1 MKKYP
6 SARTSTVLLRAT
18 PVAAAVAAVLASG
31 GVAYAQQAPAAPAA
45 ADNASVVTI
54 TGIRRGIESAIS
66 VKKNADQIV
75 EAISAEDLGKL
86 PDTSIAES
94 IARLPGV
101 AAQRTAGRASQISIR
116 GTPPDFA
123 TTLLN
128 GREQASTGDSRSA
141 EFDQYPS
148 ELSAGARVYK
158 SPDGTL
164 VGQGLS
170 GTVDLLS
177 VRPLD
182 FANRQV
188 ALSYR
193 RNKLNVG
200 GAGTEGDGDRFAI
213 SYVDQFFD
221 RKLGVS
227 IGFARLDEQ
236 GGATARFDS
245 WGGGGYDPATGSADR
260 CGSGGNSAP
269 STTCVNVPYNGF
281 GIFADQENRKRDGL
295 TATVQFRP
303 SKDFS
308 TTLDL
313 FHSTFDK
320 VKTTTGFQA
329 PLNDRWL
336 GSGFTYDR
344 AGELSGATVSGGEAT
359 AGTFNNVRAVVR
371 NDSEATKDENLS
383 IGWNTQFKVGGFTA
397 LADLSHSKAERRG
410 GIIETTAGTAQATL
424 GTAQLDTV
432 RFTNTGS
439 FTPGINY
446 TDRSIIRLTDVQGWG
461 GGVAQ
466 PQAGYS
472 KLPKV
477 EDEINA
483 VRLALKADVS
493 WGPLV
498 SLEGGVHA
506 SQREK
511 ERSFTEGRLVILGDT
526 TGLASAPVPGSATT
540 AIPMPGGGV
549 IVVPSFDSS
558 ESVGSIY
565 RVERKLNADI
575 FNKDWFVEEQ
585 VNTFYVKSD
594 IDSETFGIPVR
605 GNVGLQV
612 VQTDQS
618 SRAFNVDRRTCTDS
632 VCPAPEFTEGTSYT
646 DVLPSLNLN
655 WEIGSGTIVRL
666 GLAQVM
672 ARPKVDDMRASRTF
686 DFDGTKGVFTG
697 SGGNPKLEPFRANQI
712 DLAVEQYV
720 GTKARFGAAV
730 FYKDLKTFIINV
742 MDPAYDFR
750 SFLPP
755 GVVIP
760 PPPAGSTRDPLIG
773 EFTQTVNGKGGRIS
787 GVELSADLPLNM
799 VANFLDGFG
808 AFVSYSHTSSSVN
821 LPLAGVRADSVSTA
835 SIPLPG
841 LSKKVI
847 NYAVYFEKWG
857 FSARLAARKRS
868 DFVGEIADF
877 AGDRRLTYIKG
888 ETITDYQIGYEF
900 QSGFL
905 KGLAI
910 RGEVSNADNTP
921 FIRYRGGDPN
931 VLANQVENKK
941 DGKFYQVGLN
951 YKF

>member
-1 MKKYP
+1 MKKSQP
-6 SARTSTVLLRAT
+6 ARTSTVLLRAT
-18 PVAAAVAAVLASG
+18 PVAAAVAAVLATSG
-31 GVAYAQQAPAAPAA
+31 IAYAQQATTPSAAEAG
-45 ADNASVVTI
+45 SVVTI

-94 IARLPGV
+94 ISRLPGV
-101 AAQRTAGRASQISIR
+101 ASQRTAGRANQISIR

-123 TTLLN
+123 TSLLN
-128 GREQASTGDSRSA
+128 GREQASTGDSRSV
-141 EFDQYPS
+141 EFDQYPA
-148 ELSAGARVYK
+148 ELLAGVKIYK
-158 SPDGTL
+158 TPDGAL

-170 GTVDLLS
+170 GTVDMQT

-182 FANRQV
+182 FANRQI

-193 RNKLNVG
+193 KNKLNVG

-213 SYVDQFFD
+213 SYVDQFLD
-221 RKLGVS
+221 RKLGVA

-236 GGATARFDS
+236 GGATARFDN
-245 WGGGGYDPATGSADR
+245 WGGGTAKLNGTGPDL
-260 CGSGGNSAP
+260 
-269 STTCVNVPYNGF
+269 NVPYNGF
-281 GIFADQENRKRDGL
+281 GIFADQENRKRDGVA
-295 TATVQFRP
+295 ATVQFKP
-303 SKDFS
+303 NKDFS
-308 TTLDL
+308 TTLDV

-329 PLNDRWL
+329 PLNDSWN
-336 GSGFTYDR
+336 GTFNYDL
-344 AGELSGATVSGGEAT
+344 AGVLTEAT
-359 AGTFNNVRAVVR
+359 TSGSNVTAGAFNNVRAVVR
-371 NDSEATKDENLS
+371 NDSESTKDENLA
-383 IGWNTQFKVGGFTA
+383 IGWNTQMKLGSFTGI
-397 LADLSHSKAERRG
+397 ADVSHSRAERRG
-410 GIIETTAGTAQATL
+410 GIIETTAGTAQSTL
-424 GTAQLDTV
+424 GTARLDTI
-432 RFTNTGS
+432 RFTNNGA

-461 GGVAQ
+461 GGTAQ

-477 EDEINA
+477 DDEINGL
-483 VRLALKADVS
+483 RLALKSDLS

-498 SLEGGVHA
+498 AVEGGVHI
-506 SQREK
+506 SKREK

-526 TGLASAPVPGSATT
+526 TGLGSAPVPGGGTT
-540 AIPMPGGGV
+540 SIPTPGGGS
-549 IVVPSFDSS
+549 ISVPSFDSS

-565 RVERKLNADI
+565 RVESKLNADI
-575 FNKDWFVEEQ
+575 FNKDWFVTEK
-585 VNTFYVKSD
+585 VNTFYAKAD
-594 IDSETFGIPVR
+594 IDTELMGKGLR
-605 GNVGLQV
+605 GNVGLQMV
-612 VQTDQS
+612 KTDQS
-618 SRAFNVDRRTCTDS
+618 SRAFNVDRRTCTSDF

-655 WEIGSGTIVRL
+655 WDLGTAGIVRM
-666 GLAQVM
+666 GVAQVM

-686 DFDGTKGVFTG
+686 EFNATENRFTG
-697 SGGNPKLEPFRANQI
+697 SGGNAKLEPFRANQI
-712 DLAVEQYV
+712 DLAYEKYF
-720 GTKARFGAAV
+720 GTKAYVGAAV
-730 FYKDLKTFIINV
+730 FYKDLKTFIVNV
-742 MDPAYDFR
+742 TDRNYDFR
-750 SFLPP
+750 RFLPP
-755 GVVIP
+755 GTVIP
-760 PPPAGSTRDPLIG
+760 PAPPGVSDVLIG
-773 EFTQTVNGKGGRIS
+773 SFTQPVNGSGGRIS
-787 GVELSADLPLNM
+787 GIELTANFPLNM
-799 VANFLDGFG
+799 VSNVLDGFG
-808 AFVSYSHTSSSVN
+808 FFVSHSDTSSSVN
-821 LPLAGVRADSVSTA
+821 IPTSGVAVDSVATA
-835 SIPLPG
+835 NIPLPG
-841 LSKKVI
+841 LSKQVT

-868 DFVGEIADF
+868 DFVGEVADF

-888 ETITDYQIGYEF
+888 ETITDIQVGYEF

-910 RGEVSNADNTP
+910 RGEISNNDNTP